1 MVERN
6 GFVDIAAYNRARE
19 QEWRSVRNQIIE
31 RAREL
36 TGKVRA
42 TEEVCSCGNHY
53 ALGVYDEEG
62 NLKMTV
68 CPREYYVAKYLYY
81 SLDPNNDPQ
90 EFVKQ
95 HDMAEFLR
103 KFRIDSSNVQ
113 GEGR

>member
-1 MVERN
+1 
-6 GFVDIAAYNRARE
+6 
-19 QEWRSVRNQIIE
+19 
-31 RAREL
+31 
-36 TGKVRA
+36 
-42 TEEVCSCGNHY
+42 
-53 ALGVYDEEG
+53 
-62 NLKMTV
+62 
-68 CPREYYVAKYLYY
+68 VAKYLYY